1 MTEREPRP
9 PLNLR
14 AGLWALCGFTALGLA
29 LETLH
34 AFKVGFYLDVGH
46 ETRRLLWRLAHAH
59 GVLLGLLNVCVAL
72 SARAWPELTDPRA
85 SRALLAAL
93 LLMPS
98 GFLLGG
104 VFARGGDPG
113 ASVGLA
119 AAGGVA
125 LLFGLLKLA
134 VRASRGARDD
144 DGSRRL
150 D

>member
-1 MTEREPRP
+1 MSHGERP

-14 AGLWALCGFTALGLA
+14 AGFWALSAFSALGLG
-29 LETLH
+29 LEALH
-34 AFKVGFYLDVGH
+34 AFKLGFYLDAGN

-59 GVLLGLLNVCVAL
+59 GTLLGLVNVCYAL
-72 SARAWPELTDPRA
+72 AARAFPNLADGLA
-85 SRALLAAL
+85 SRALLSAL

-98 GFLLGG
+98 GFFLGG

-125 LLFGLLKLA
+125 LLFGLGKIA
-134 VRASRGARDD
+134 VRA
-144 DGSRRL
+144 
-150 D
+150 

>member
-1 MTEREPRP
+1 MTDREPP

-14 AGLWALCGFTALGLA
+14 AGFWALAAFSALGLG

-34 AFKVGFYLDVGH
+34 AFKLGAYLDAGS

-59 GVLLGLLNVCVAL
+59 GALLGLLNVCYAL
-72 SARAWPELTDPRA
+72 AARAFPSLGDALA
-85 SRALLAAL
+85 SRALLSAL

-98 GFLLGG
+98 GFFLGG
-104 VFARGGDPG
+104 VFAHGGDPG

-125 LLFGLLKLA
+125 LLFGLAKIA
-134 VRASRGARDD
+134 AKAR
-144 DGSRRL
+144 
-150 D
+150 

>member
-1 MTEREPRP
+1 MTDGEPS

-14 AGLWALCGFTALGLA
+14 AGLWALCAFGALGLG

-34 AFKVGFYLDVGH
+34 AFKTGLYLDAGN

-59 GVLLGLLNVCVAL
+59 GALLGLLNVCYAL
-72 SARAWPELTDPRA
+72 AVHAFPRLA
-85 SRALLAAL
+85 DALAGRALLSAL

-98 GFLLGG
+98 GFFLGG

-113 ASVGLA
+113 SAVGLA

-125 LLFGLLKLA
+125 LVFGLAKIA
-134 VRASRGARDD
+134 ARAG
-144 DGSRRL
+144 
-150 D
+150 